1 MDNKQQ
7 EQKEMNFIGF
17 LTGLRGDTDF
27 QVQTNVNNI
36 TVADY
41 SEALA
46 QIEGNVLMILFKN
59 GGIETVAQAFALK
72 DTILMGLIKSIEGH
86 LDHYGLTEEEYS
98 SIKTFFGIE
107 SIEKAIQENKNTTRE
122 EILKNMNSDN

>member
-1 MDNKQQ
+1 MSNEKQ
-7 EQKEMNFIGF
+7 EQKEINFIGF

-27 QVQTNVNNI
+27 QVQTNIKDI

-46 QIEGNVLMILFKN
+46 QIEGNVLMKLFKN
-59 GGIETVAQAFALK
+59 GGIETVAQAFVLK

-86 LDHYGLTEEEYS
+86 LDYYGLTEEEYA

-107 SIEKAIQENKNTTRE
+107 NIEKAIEENKEDTRN
-122 EILKNMNSDN
+122 EILKNMKK